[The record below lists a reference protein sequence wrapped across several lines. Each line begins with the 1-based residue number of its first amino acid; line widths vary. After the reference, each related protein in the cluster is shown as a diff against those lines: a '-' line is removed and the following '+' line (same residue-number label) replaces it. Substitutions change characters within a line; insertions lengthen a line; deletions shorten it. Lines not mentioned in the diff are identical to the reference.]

1 MNDILM
7 LYEQEQRK
15 NVHYYGARTEQ
26 TPDVVRVID
35 QSGGDGAVIYSRLDE
50 SNVDRVIQEQIAY
63 FEGIGQNFEW
73 KVFDYDTPLNLR
85 ERLIDAGF
93 ESEEPESIMVLDL
106 KSAPA
111 ALLAPISADIRRI
124 THAAQIVEVVEIL
137 NRVWN
142 DDHAAFGKFLTEEF
156 TNNSDY
162 LSIYLAYADG
172 VPASTAWVRFHRDSQ
187 FAGLWGG
194 SSLPAYRHHGLYTAL
209 LAMRVQEA
217 RKRNIRYLTIDA
229 SPMSQ
234 PIAVKYGF
242 QLLAVARACK
252 WTVKKHQP

>member
-1 MNDILM
+1 MNDVLA

-15 NVHYYGARTEQ
+15 NVHYYGTRTEQ
-26 TPDVVRVID
+26 TPDVVRVVD
-35 QSGGDGAVIYSRLDE
+35 QGAGDGAIIYSRLDE
-50 SNVDRVIQEQIAY
+50 SNADRVIREQIAY

-73 KVFDYDTPLNLR
+73 KVFGYDTPPNLR
-85 ERLIDAGF
+85 ERLVAAGF
-93 ESEEPESIMVLDL
+93 VSEEPDSIMVLDL

-111 ALLAPISADIRRI
+111 ALLEPIGADIRQI
-124 THAAQIVEVVEIL
+124 TDPAQIVEVVQIL
-137 NRVWN
+137 NQVWN
-142 DDHAAFGKFLTEEF
+142 DDHAAFGRMLTEEF
-156 TNNSDY
+156 THNRDY

-172 VPASTAWVRFHRDSQ
+172 VPASTAWIRYHKGSQ

-209 LAMRVQEA
+209 LAIRIQEA
-217 RKRNIRYLTIDA
+217 RRRNVRYLTIDA

-242 QLLAVARACK
+242 QLLAVAHACK
-252 WTVKKHQP
+252 WTVKPRQP